1 MASTVDFVSPC
12 SEKDHRQNGKPAQ
25 LATDIEPGS
34 VEQSLIASRQSEA
47 LRLEPTKRRVRQTD
61 MPRHIASLPR
71 AYIAGSSST
80 MECDQSF
87 R

>member
-12 SEKDHRQNGKPAQ
+12 SEKDHRQNGKPAH
-25 LATDIEPGS
+25 LATDIEPAS
-34 VEQSLIASRQSEA
+34 VEQLLFDSRQSEA
-47 LRLEPTKRRVRQTD
+47 LRLKPTKRRVRQTD